1 MMTQAHSQNLPAST
15 PAWKH
20 HGLATHLVDR
30 ATALELRRTT
40 MRTVRD
46 KSAPR
51 TSRPVDLTCPPTIR
65 TMDHSS
71 PSTRPSPVPVVI
83 VSPAPPQGWRRGRK
97 LNWGQIKLDLS
108 WMAAA
113 FVALSVTLA
122 LAIPL
127 ELLRQHG

>member
-1 MMTQAHSQNLPAST
+1 MMTQAHSQNLPAS
-15 PAWKH
+15 
-20 HGLATHLVDR
+20 HLVDR

-46 KSAPR
+46 KSTAR

-65 TMDHSS
+65 TMDHAS
-71 PSTRPSPVPVVI
+71 PSMRPSPVPVVI

-97 LNWGQIKLDLS
+97 LNWSQIKLDLS